1 VFLQSKKEARKQG
14 SKPAS
19 LTSRTLFV
27 NCFFSFEVKTKKE
40 KQKKKQK
47 APRKSSQKY
56 FMLLSWRD
64 AETEEQLWG
73 HHW

>member
-14 SKPAS
+14 SKPAYPHELCLLIVIFS
-19 LTSRTLFV
+19 L
-27 NCFFSFEVKTKKE
+27 EVKKK
-40 KQKKKQK
+40 KRKKKKQR

-64 AETEEQLWG
+64 ADTEEQLWG